1 MTAMNCL
8 RYGLPMTEKGGRFEC
23 SCGFF
28 AVMFD
33 LNPDNWLTLEDLE
46 KEGEISK
53 PFFRRPGNNC

>member
-28 AVMFD
+28 AVMLD
-33 LNPDNWLTLEDLE
+33 LNPDNWLTLEDCE
-46 KEGEISK
+46 IEGDGKRETE
-53 PFFRRPGNNC
+53 